1 MKHFDLTRQVSHHR
15 RFSRLPVIHFDSYAV
30 DSFVP
35 YMEVAN
41 DA

>member
-1 MKHFDLTRQVSHHR
+1 MKHFDLTRHVSR
-15 RFSRLPVIHFDSYAV
+15 QMFSRLPVIHFDIYAV